1 MVSLTSLCGRP
12 LITADAVFLEQRR
25 KGLQRFLNMLTNHPV
40 TRDDGA
46 LNVFLTESSFES
58 WRKRT
63 KVSTDEESVSKRLN
77 TAQEMGIPAD
87 LEEKLGA
94 VRDNLPALLAGYQK
108 LVLLAERSLAR
119 LQAASADASRIA
131 LSLGS
136 VGEGMPKCCFRGERC
151 SLCAGVGRGLC
162 EVGEAWTRAA
172 ELSEKRVSRTT
183 AAHRA
188 GQGGVRLMIGYDGVA
203 GQYRGIEDA
212 EGPVCG
218 FPGSFRPA

>member
-1 MVSLTSLCGRP
+1 MQPFRLLPSLPPKRIGGKPPIYP
-12 LITADAVFLEQRR
+12 LVEVCSPAADAVFLEQRR

-77 TAQEMGIPAD
+77 TAQEMGIPSD
-87 LEEKLGA
+87 LEEKLGL

-136 VGEGMPKCCFRGERC
+136 LGEGMPKCCFRGERC
-151 SLCAGVGRGLC
+151 SLCAGVGRGLG
-162 EVGEAWTRAA
+162 EVGEAWSRTA
-172 ELSEKRVSRTT
+172 ELSEKRVSRVW
-183 AAHRA
+183 A
-188 GQGGVRLMIGYDGVA
+188 GSDGVMA
-203 GQYRGIEDA
+203 MSEADTRLRRFCWA
-212 EGPVCG
+212 A
-218 FPGSFRPA
+218 SRR